1 MFGNNY
7 FINLSVDYENVRNP
21 IYIRTDISPH
31 SSEILYSRYDNFG
44 TYQNIGTS
52 LFVNYRPTSFVRL
65 NSFFNGGFCFF
76 NDKDQPVTQ
85 QNFIY
90 NITANVDFDISESL
104 SAGAGCG
111 YTQSTPDWRQY
122 SSHTYYYSFYV
133 KKTFCDKKLDV
144 TLQIN
149 NPFNKYSR
157 LKTDE
162 WGDYFRQT
170 HTNDITARSLGL
182 RLSYQ
187 FGSGKRSEVKRN
199 RNLKTDDLDISTGVD

>member
-1 MFGNNY
+1 MSEIRY
-7 FINLSVDYENVRNP
+7 TYARIYRP
-21 IYIRTDISPH
+21 IRRRYYIRGTIISAH
-31 SSEILYSRYDNFG
+31 TKISAHRCSSI
-44 TYQNIGTS
+44 I
-52 LFVNYRPTSFVRL
+52 VRL
-65 NSFFNGGFCFF
+65 LLYGSIRSLTEDSVFLTT
-76 NDKDQPVTQ
+76 KTSPLLSKTL
-85 QNFIY
+85 
-90 NITANVDFDISESL
+90 DFDISESL

>member
-1 MFGNNY
+1 M
-7 FINLSVDYENVRNP
+7 
-21 IYIRTDISPH
+21 
-31 SSEILYSRYDNFG
+31 
-44 TYQNIGTS
+44 
-52 LFVNYRPTSFVRL
+52 
-65 NSFFNGGFCFF
+65 
-76 NDKDQPVTQ
+76 
-85 QNFIY
+85 
-90 NITANVDFDISESL
+90 
-104 SAGAGCG
+104 
-111 YTQSTPDWRQY
+111 
-122 SSHTYYYSFYV
+122 
-133 KKTFCDKKLDV
+133 KLDV

-149 NPFNKYSR
+149 NPFNKYIR